1 VLKKSAEEYNHCFC
15 QITRKTGAA
24 GSVQSAHTFWNN
36 VYMQLLTVVRRGL
49 EKTYQENPVGKKLQA
64 RKQAQAPA
72 GQLTRRNTFKKETN

>member
-1 VLKKSAEEYNHCFC
+1 
-15 QITRKTGAA
+15 
-24 GSVQSAHTFWNN
+24 
-36 VYMQLLTVVRRGL
+36 MQLLTVVRRGL